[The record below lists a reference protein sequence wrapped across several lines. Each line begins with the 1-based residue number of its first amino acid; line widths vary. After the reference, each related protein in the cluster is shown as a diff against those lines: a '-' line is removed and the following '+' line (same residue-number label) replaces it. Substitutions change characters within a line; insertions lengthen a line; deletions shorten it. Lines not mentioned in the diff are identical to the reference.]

1 MSMHKYFPF
10 KFYNLKSKFVE
21 YIKFNIVGI
30 GNFWISQLFYLILYL
45 GFKINYLI
53 SYTIISITSIT
64 ASYFLNSKYT
74 FKNNNLSLKKFI
86 LTFLVYIF
94 EYVLNMGVIIF
105 IVNII
110 GISKVFAPMLA
121 PVVST
126 IPVFFLMKLVIN
138 SQKLE

>member
-1 MSMHKYFPF
+1 MHKYFPF

-21 YIKFNIVGI
+21 YIKFNIVGLS
-30 GNFWISQLFYLILYL
+30 NFWISQLFYLILYL

-53 SYTIISITSIT
+53 SYTIISIISIT

-110 GISKVFAPMLA
+110 GISEVFAPMLA